1 MPSKTLPKTQKTLP
15 LDFKGTTKFDALVK
29 MATAY
34 AKGFIGMHPEYVHA
48 EIKGMTVKLFFDDEY
63 NSEQFYITAKMKY
76 DGVLTL
82 EKMFFE

>member
-1 MPSKTLPKTQKTLP
+1 MPSKILSKIPKTLP
-15 LDFKGTTKFDALVK
+15 ENFEGTSKFNALVK

-34 AKGFIGMHPEYVHA
+34 AQGFIGMHSEYNRA
-48 EIKGMTVKLFFDDEY
+48 EIKGMTVKLYFDDEY

-82 EKMFFE
+82 EKMYFK